1 MHMVSRRSAIVA
13 AFGSMAS
20 AASVSA
26 WLLRGWGQ
34 DATPAHGRRIRTRFG
49 SVQLVASR
57 WEAGTGQPGTGQP
70 GTGRS
75 GEVATAWADRIVV
88 LVEVRN
94 ESGSPIR
101 VTPGQFQL
109 RVGSDGPT
117 VALLLAEPHGGVV
130 APRRVLQLR
139 LTFLAPAGHPALA
152 LEYQETGAPASHV
165 AALSPAGAGSVHA

>member
-1 MHMVSRRSAIVA
+1 MHMLSRRSAIVA
-13 AFGSMAS
+13 ACGSMAS

-34 DATPAHGRRIRTRFG
+34 DAAPPHGRRIRTSFG

-57 WEAGTGQPGTGQP
+57 WEAGAGQPSTSRP
-70 GTGRS
+70 A
-75 GEVATAWADRIVV
+75 EVTTAWSDRIVV

-94 ESGSPIR
+94 ESGAPVR
-101 VTPGQFQL
+101 VAPGQFRL

-130 APRRVLQLR
+130 APGRVLQLR
-139 LTFLAPAGHPALA
+139 LTFVAPPGHPALA
-152 LEYQETGAPASHV
+152 LEYLEAGGAASHV
-165 AALSPAGAGSVHA
+165 AALSPAGAGAVHA